1 MMTFP
6 NIPNIL
12 WKIKMFETTN
22 QRTIVDIHGYMI
34 NAKELARAAR
44 KRDNRWV
51 CQLKIGPRGSISVLL
66 QEYSL

>member
-1 MMTFP
+1 
-6 NIPNIL
+6 
-12 WKIKMFETTN
+12 MFETTN